1 MGRFVTASF
10 MLLQTEFLGAIFS
23 LSHGDFLSMWCS
35 ADLPLR
41 EEDATLYYELFP
53 AAGWALD
60 SVSSLDL
67 SNTTNLEFTL
77 VPNNNMSQASYV
89 HQRTSLFVKVIAN
102 LHCFVPNICEGKFP
116 PECWQVLFEI
126 RVVFFMLIELY
137 LLIHR
142 AGEEPVPSQVS
153 WVLANGSI

>member
-35 ADLPLR
+35 ADHPVR

-60 SVSSLDL
+60 SVSPSDL
-67 SNTTNLEFTL
+67 SNTTNLDFTL
-77 VPNNNMSQASYV
+77 IPNNNNMSQASYI

-116 PECWQVLFEI
+116 PE
-126 RVVFFMLIELY
+126 
-137 LLIHR
+137 
-142 AGEEPVPSQVS
+142 
-153 WVLANGSI
+153 